1 MLRVGIMIRVKRMIH
16 PTTSDATDL
25 LDELAPIIAG
35 ERAAF
40 AHRCHERSISMT
52 HLLLMTLLETHGP
65 LPMSRVAELLGCG
78 LPTATGIVSRMEER
92 GLVERQ
98 HDSEDRRV
106 VTLRLSE
113 DGLAEIRDLQAS
125 RRQRMATALSNLSD
139 SERTQLLASVR
150 ALRAAFNRVNPQGDN
165 A

>member
-1 MLRVGIMIRVKRMIH
+1 MI
-16 PTTSDATDL
+16 SDTETVAA
-25 LDELAPIIAG
+25 ELMSELGPIIAG

-40 AHRCHERSISMT
+40 AQRCHDRSISMT
-52 HLLLMTLLETHGP
+52 HLHLMTLLETHDS

-98 HDSEDRRV
+98 HDSDDRRV
-106 VTLRLSE
+106 VTLRLAAK
-113 DGLAEIRDLQAS
+113 GAAEIREVQLL
-125 RRQRMATALSNLSD
+125 RRQRMASALAHLTAAE
-139 SERTQLLASVR
+139 SERLLASVR
-150 ALRAAFNRVNPQGDN
+150 ALRAAFNRVNSQGDR

>member
-1 MLRVGIMIRVKRMIH
+1 MVRVTRTIH
-16 PTTSDATDL
+16 DTRSVAADL
-25 LDELAPIIAG
+25 LDELGPIIAG

-40 AHRCHERSISMT
+40 AHRCHDRSISMT

-98 HDSEDRRV
+98 HDNEDRRV

-113 DGLAEIRDLQAS
+113 EGAAEIRELQLS
-125 RRQRMATALSNLSD
+125 RRERMATALTHLSGP
-139 SERTQLLASVR
+139 ERKQLLASVR
-150 ALRAAFNRVNPQGDN
+150 ALRAAFNRANSQGDT

>member
-1 MLRVGIMIRVKRMIH
+1 MIH
-16 PTTSDATDL
+16 DTRSVAADL

-40 AHRCHERSISMT
+40 AHRCHTRSISMT
-52 HLLLMTLLETHGP
+52 HLLLMTLLDTHGP
-65 LPMSRVAELLGCG
+65 VPMSRVAELLGCG
-78 LPTATGIVSRMEER
+78 LPAATGIVSRMEER

-113 DGLAEIRDLQAS
+113 AGSTEMNQLQIS
-125 RRQRMATALSNLSD
+125 RRERMATALSHLSD
-139 SERTQLLASVR
+139 PEREQLLASVR
-150 ALRAAFNRVNPQGDN
+150 ALRAAFNRVNSQGDN

>member
-1 MLRVGIMIRVKRMIH
+1 MVRVTRIIH
-16 PTTSDATDL
+16 DTRTVAADL
-25 LDELAPIIAG
+25 LDELGPIIAG

-40 AHRCHERSISMT
+40 ALRCHDRSISMT

-106 VTLRLSE
+106 VTLSLSKE
-113 DGLAEIRDLQAS
+113 GAVEIRELQLS
-125 RRQRMATALSNLSD
+125 RRERMATALTHLSEPE
-139 SERTQLLASVR
+139 SEQLLASVR
-150 ALRAAFNRVNPQGDN
+150 SLRAAFNRANSQGDN

>member
-1 MLRVGIMIRVKRMIH
+1 MIH
-16 PTTSDATDL
+16 DTRSVAANL

-40 AHRCHERSISMT
+40 AHRCHTRSISMT
-52 HLLLMTLLETHGP
+52 HLLLMTLLDTHGP
-65 LPMSRVAELLGCG
+65 VPMSRVAELLGCG
-78 LPTATGIVSRMEER
+78 LPAATGIVSRMEER

-106 VTLRLSE
+106 VTLRLSD
-113 DGLAEIRDLQAS
+113 DGAAEIRQLQVS
-125 RRQRMATALSNLSD
+125 RRERMATALTHLTD
-139 SERTQLLASVR
+139 PEREQLLASVR
-150 ALRAAFNRVNPQGDN
+150 ALRAAFNRANSQGDT

>member
-1 MLRVGIMIRVKRMIH
+1 MMIRVTRMIH
-16 PTTSDATDL
+16 DTGTVAGDL

-52 HLLLMTLLETHGP
+52 HLLLMTLLETHGS

-78 LPTATGIVSRMEER
+78 LPAATGIVSRMEER

-98 HDSEDRRV
+98 HESEDRRV
-106 VTLRLSE
+106 VTLRLSDE
-113 DGLAEIRDLQAS
+113 GAAEVRELQLS
-125 RRQRMATALSNLSD
+125 RRERMATALTHLSEP
-139 SERTQLLASVR
+139 EREQLLASVR
-150 ALRAAFNRVNPQGDN
+150 SVRAAFNRANSQGDN

>member
-1 MLRVGIMIRVKRMIH
+1 MVRMTRMIH
-16 PTTSDATDL
+16 DTGTVAGDL
-25 LDELAPIIAG
+25 LEELGPIIAG

-52 HLLLMTLLETHGP
+52 HLLLMTLLETHGS

-78 LPTATGIVSRMEER
+78 LPAATGIVSRMEER

-98 HDSEDRRV
+98 HESEDRRV
-106 VTLRLSE
+106 VTLRLSDE
-113 DGLAEIRDLQAS
+113 GAAEVRELQLS
-125 RRQRMATALSNLSD
+125 RRERMATALTHLSEP
-139 SERTQLLASVR
+139 EREQLLASVR
-150 ALRAAFNRVNPQGDN
+150 SLRAAFSRANSQGDN

>member
-1 MLRVGIMIRVKRMIH
+1 MIRDTETV
-16 PTTSDATDL
+16 AA
-25 LDELAPIIAG
+25 ELMNELGPIIAG

-52 HLLLMTLLETHGP
+52 HLHLMTLLETHGP

-92 GLVERQ
+92 RLVERQ
-98 HDSEDRRV
+98 HDAEDRRV
-106 VTLRLSE
+106 VTLRLADE
-113 DGLAEIRDLQAS
+113 GAAEIRELQLT
-125 RRQRMATALSNLSD
+125 RRQRMATALAHLSD
-139 SERTQLLASVR
+139 SERQQLLLSVR
-150 ALRAAFNRVNPQGDN
+150 ALRAAFNRVNHEGDR

>member
-1 MLRVGIMIRVKRMIH
+1 MIRVTRTIRDTGSVAKQLI
-16 PTTSDATDL
+16 
-25 LDELAPIIAG
+25 DELAPIIAG
-35 ERAAF
+35 ERADF

-52 HLLLMTLLETHGP
+52 HLHLMTLLETHGP

-98 HDSEDRRV
+98 HQAEDRRV
-106 VTLRLSE
+106 VTLRLA
-113 DGLAEIRDLQAS
+113 DAGAAEIRQLQLG
-125 RRQRMATALSNLSD
+125 RRRRMATAVAHLSD
-139 SERTQLLASVR
+139 GEREQLLASVR
-150 ALRAAFNRVNPQGDN
+150 ALRAAFNRVHHEGDR

>member
-1 MLRVGIMIRVKRMIH
+1 MIH
-16 PTTSDATDL
+16 DTRSVAGDL

-40 AHRCHERSISMT
+40 AMRCHDRSISMT
-52 HLLLMTLLETHGP
+52 HLLLMTLLDTHGP

-78 LPTATGIVSRMEER
+78 LPTATGIVSRMQER

-106 VTLRLSE
+106 VTLSLSDE
-113 DGLAEIRDLQAS
+113 GAAEIRELQLS
-125 RRQRMATALSNLSD
+125 RRERMSTALTHLSEP
-139 SERTQLLASVR
+139 EREQLLASVR
-150 ALRAAFNRVNPQGDN
+150 SLRAAFNRANFQGDN

>member
-1 MLRVGIMIRVKRMIH
+1 MIRVTRTIH
-16 PTTSDATDL
+16 DTKTVAA
-25 LDELAPIIAG
+25 ELMAELGPIIAG

-52 HLLLMTLLETHGP
+52 HLHLMTLLETHGP

-92 GLVERQ
+92 RLVERM

-106 VTLRLSE
+106 VTLRLADE
-113 DGLAEIRDLQAS
+113 GAAEIRELQLT
-125 RRQRMATALSNLSD
+125 RRQRMATALAHLSD
-139 SERTQLLASVR
+139 REREQLLSSVR
-150 ALRAAFNRVNPQGDN
+150 ALSAAFNRLNHEGDR

>member
-1 MLRVGIMIRVKRMIH
+1 MIRDSRIE
-16 PTTSDATDL
+16 ATEL

-40 AHRCHERSISMT
+40 ASRCHERSISMT

-78 LPTATGIVSRMEER
+78 LPTATGIVSRMQER
-92 GLVERQ
+92 GLVERE

-113 DGLAEIRDLQAS
+113 DGAAEIQDLQAS
-125 RRQRMATALSNLSD
+125 RRQRMGTALSNLSD
-139 SERTQLLASVR
+139 RERTQLLASVR
-150 ALRAAFNRVNPQGDN
+150 ALRAAFTRVNPQGDN

>member
-1 MLRVGIMIRVKRMIH
+1 MIH
-16 PTTSDATDL
+16 DTGTVAGDL

-52 HLLLMTLLETHGP
+52 HLLLMSLLETHGS

-78 LPTATGIVSRMEER
+78 LPAATGIVSRMEER
-92 GLVERQ
+92 GLVDRQ
-98 HDSEDRRV
+98 HESEDRRV
-106 VTLRLSE
+106 VTLRLTDE
-113 DGLAEIRDLQAS
+113 GAAEVRDLQLS
-125 RRQRMATALSNLSD
+125 RRERMATALTHLSET
-139 SERTQLLASVR
+139 EREQLLASVR
-150 ALRAAFNRVNPQGDN
+150 SLRAAFNRANSQGDN

>member
-1 MLRVGIMIRVKRMIH
+1 MIH
-16 PTTSDATDL
+16 EPGTVAADL
-25 LDELAPIIAG
+25 LDELGPIIAG

-40 AHRCHERSISMT
+40 AHRCHTRSISMT

-98 HDSEDRRV
+98 HDNEDRRV
-106 VTLRLSE
+106 VTLRLST
-113 DGLAEIRDLQAS
+113 GGAAEIRELQLS
-125 RRQRMATALSNLSD
+125 RRERMATALSHLSD
-139 SERTQLLASVR
+139 SERDQLLVSVR
-150 ALRAAFNRVNPQGDN
+150 ALRAAFNRANAQGDN

>member
-1 MLRVGIMIRVKRMIH
+1 MVRVARMIH
-16 PTTSDATDL
+16 DTGTVAGDL

-52 HLLLMTLLETHGP
+52 HLLLMSLLETHGS

-78 LPTATGIVSRMEER
+78 LPAATGIVSRMEER
-92 GLVERQ
+92 GLVDRQ
-98 HDSEDRRV
+98 HESEDRRV
-106 VTLRLSE
+106 VTLRLTDE
-113 DGLAEIRDLQAS
+113 GAAEVRDLQLS
-125 RRQRMATALSNLSD
+125 RRERMATALNHLSEP
-139 SERTQLLASVR
+139 EREQLLSSVR
-150 ALRAAFNRVNPQGDN
+150 SLRAAFNRANSQGDN

>member
-1 MLRVGIMIRVKRMIH
+1 MVRVTRTIH
-16 PTTSDATDL
+16 ETRSVAGEL
-25 LDELAPIIAG
+25 LDELGPIIAG

-40 AHRCHERSISMT
+40 AMRCHDRSISMT
-52 HLLLMTLLETHGP
+52 HLLLMTLLDTHGP

-78 LPTATGIVSRMEER
+78 LPTATGIVSRMEEH

-106 VTLRLSE
+106 VTLSLSDE
-113 DGLAEIRDLQAS
+113 GAAEIRELQLS
-125 RRQRMATALSNLSD
+125 RRERMSTALAHLSEL
-139 SERTQLLASVR
+139 EREQLLASVR
-150 ALRAAFNRVNPQGDN
+150 SLRAAFNRANSRGDN

>member
-1 MLRVGIMIRVKRMIH
+1 MVRVTRIIH
-16 PTTSDATDL
+16 DTRTVAADL
-25 LDELAPIIAG
+25 LDELGPIIAG

-40 AHRCHERSISMT
+40 ALRCHDRSISMT

-78 LPTATGIVSRMEER
+78 LPAATGIVSRMEER

-106 VTLRLSE
+106 VTLSLSNEGAVEIRELQLSRRERMARALTHLSE
-113 DGLAEIRDLQAS
+113 AE
-125 RRQRMATALSNLSD
+125 
-139 SERTQLLASVR
+139 SEQLLASVR
-150 ALRAAFNRVNPQGDN
+150 SLRAAFNRANSQGDN

>member
-1 MLRVGIMIRVKRMIH
+1 MVRVTRTIRDTETVAKQLI
-16 PTTSDATDL
+16 
-25 LDELAPIIAG
+25 DELAPIIAG
-35 ERAAF
+35 ERADF

-52 HLLLMTLLETHGP
+52 HLHLMTLLETHGP

-98 HDSEDRRV
+98 HQAEDRRV
-106 VTLRLSE
+106 VTLSLAHQ
-113 DGLAEIRDLQAS
+113 GAAEIRQLQLG
-125 RRQRMATALSNLSD
+125 RRQRMATAVAHLSD
-139 SERTQLLASVR
+139 EEREQLLASVR
-150 ALRAAFNRVNPQGDN
+150 ALRAAFNRVHHEGDR

>member
-1 MLRVGIMIRVKRMIH
+1 MVRVTQTIH
-16 PTTSDATDL
+16 DTRSVAGDL
-25 LDELAPIIAG
+25 LDELGPIIAG

-40 AHRCHERSISMT
+40 AHRCHLRSISMT
-52 HLLLMTLLETHGP
+52 HLFLMSLLETHGP

-98 HDSEDRRV
+98 HDNEDRRV
-106 VTLRLSE
+106 VTLSLSKE
-113 DGLAEIRDLQAS
+113 GEGEIRDLQLS
-125 RRQRMATALSNLSD
+125 RRERMATALNHLSD
-139 SERTQLLASVR
+139 AERRQLLASVR
-150 ALRAAFNRVNPQGDN
+150 ALRAAFNRVNSQGDN

>member
-1 MLRVGIMIRVKRMIH
+1 MVRVTRTINDTRSV
-16 PTTSDATDL
+16 ATNL
-25 LDELAPIIAG
+25 LDELGPIIAG

-40 AHRCHERSISMT
+40 AHRCHDRSISMT

-78 LPTATGIVSRMEER
+78 LPAATGIVTRMEER

-106 VTLRLSE
+106 VTLRLSDE
-113 DGLAEIRDLQAS
+113 GAKEIRDLQLS
-125 RRQRMATALSNLSD
+125 RRERMATALNHLSD
-139 SERTQLLASVR
+139 SEREQLLASVR
-150 ALRAAFNRVNPQGDN
+150 ALRAAFNRASSQGDT

>member
-1 MLRVGIMIRVKRMIH
+1 MVRVTRIIH
-16 PTTSDATDL
+16 DTRTVAADL
-25 LDELAPIIAG
+25 LDELGPIIAG

-40 AHRCHERSISMT
+40 ALRCHDRSISMT

-106 VTLRLSE
+106 VTLSLSNE
-113 DGLAEIRDLQAS
+113 GAVEIRELQLS
-125 RRQRMATALSNLSD
+125 RRERMATALTHLSEAE
-139 SERTQLLASVR
+139 SEQLLASVR
-150 ALRAAFNRVNPQGDN
+150 SLRAAFNRANSQGDN